1 MPPVLF
7 TLVPNLP
14 PVLLIPVANLPPVST
29 KLVKLA
35 EKLATGIVDTG
46 GAPRLVNI
54 SANFQ
59 KNIGLVL
66 MEYSGAGGKLIHE
79 KNQKQKIS

>member
-1 MPPVLF
+1 VLF